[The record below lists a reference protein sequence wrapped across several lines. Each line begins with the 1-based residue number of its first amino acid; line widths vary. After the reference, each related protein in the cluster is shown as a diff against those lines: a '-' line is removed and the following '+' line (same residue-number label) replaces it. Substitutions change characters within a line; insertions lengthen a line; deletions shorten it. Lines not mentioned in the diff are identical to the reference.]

1 MPSGLTAAQ
10 RYPPADIRGAV
21 PYHVRDVPGLNPGWA
36 GGTANVAR
44 TLAIPRALRSILR
57 SSHLYL
63 GDSVTGEF
71 RMLLSYLCFVT
82 VRLLLCRSLPGA
94 TPNTPFLLECSRH
107 FLMLVSCRTAWTSL
121 SLSPSLSRLPD
132 SLATR
137 RSAAGGP
144 PGEGCISL
152 GPFPC
157 GFDLSASCISLGRRC
172 SRERPAGT
180 PAL

>member
-1 MPSGLTAAQ
+1 M
-10 RYPPADIRGAV
+10 
-21 PYHVRDVPGLNPGWA
+21 RDVPGLNPGWA

-94 TPNTPFLLECSRH
+94 TPNSPFLLECSRH
-107 FLMLVSCRTAWTSL
+107 FLMLSAAPLRRLRLSAEATPLPPPRFVNPNSLQHPSPCPSAESLRVSAASVATGPPRLQTHHKHR
-121 SLSPSLSRLPD
+121 SRLCPLYFEHNHKSQD
-132 SLATR
+132 
-137 RSAAGGP
+137 
-144 PGEGCISL
+144 PGFHISTNH
-152 GPFPC
+152 P
-157 GFDLSASCISLGRRC
+157 
-172 SRERPAGT
+172 
-180 PAL
+180 